1 LFERRRQSPLAEG
14 LEEAPALNG
23 LACRVFASAV
33 AICPS
38 PGRGA
43 REGFSERHPQ
53 GPARRGHELV
63 RIAPTLSYLALA
75 PAIGGQQAVEAI
87 VAEHEAM
94 RDGANL
100 SLAS

>member
-1 LFERRRQSPLAEG
+1 VTAG

-23 LACRVFASAV
+23 LSCWVFASAV
-33 AICPS
+33 AVYPS

-53 GPARRGHELV
+53 GAARRAHQLPSITGV
-63 RIAPTLSYLALA
+63 LSYLALA
-75 PAIGGQQAVEAI
+75 PAIGAGQAVQVI
-87 VAEHEAM
+87 TTEHEAIC
-94 RDGANL
+94 DGANL